1 MDIIDKLI
9 YFVINNHIN
18 EVKKMSEKKKNG
30 FFAEFKTFISRGS
43 VLDLAVGVV
52 VGSAFTAIVTSF
64 VGDIINP
71 LIGLLTGGVDFGK
84 LAITLREATDVKHA
98 LTLNYGNFI
107 NAILNFLI
115 IAFFIF
121 LVVRASNKMKAAAE
135 EKKKKEEEVK
145 AAAPAPVD
153 PEIELLKEI
162 RDLLKK

>member
-1 MDIIDKLI
+1 MDIIIKLV
-9 YFVINNHIN
+9 YFVSNNHNN
-18 EVKKMSEKKKNG
+18 EVEKMSEKKKNG

-52 VGSAFTAIVTSF
+52 VGSAFTAIVNSF

-84 LAITLREATDVKHA
+84 LAITFREATDAKPA

-145 AAAPAPVD
+145 TAAPAPVD
-153 PEIELLKEI
+153 PELELLKEI